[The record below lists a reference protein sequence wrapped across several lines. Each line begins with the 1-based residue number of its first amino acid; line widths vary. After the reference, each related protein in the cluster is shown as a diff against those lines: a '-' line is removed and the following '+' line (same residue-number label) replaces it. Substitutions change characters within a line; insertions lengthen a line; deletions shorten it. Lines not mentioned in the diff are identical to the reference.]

1 MAAALCLL
9 LVEGC
14 TPRQQGATS
23 QSMYAAGR
31 PNFDISVQPPLSLAA
46 AGKVYASVP
55 SDVNIAPRTGVSY
68 SVFTDSDSGPVKRSA
83 HILFSELSP
92 YEWRWEMETWARP
105 EVMSY
110 AKSEIAGKYWTVQI
124 MPVFSSSDW
133 FSDLWRTN
141 KRQVPAFW
149 LAKRWSASPETYIRV
164 VAEYREPA
172 PQCLRDSLAA
182 IPMDG
187 KNPVTVQGKELWRNC
202 GNEIQDFSSRADRVF
217 LFDRAEN
224 LPPKGIQNLG
234 LQPTTQ
240 PQMEKLVGR
249 AESMT
254 QDPMGSKD

>member
-1 MAAALCLL
+1 
-9 LVEGC
+9 
-14 TPRQQGATS
+14 
-23 QSMYAAGR
+23 
-31 PNFDISVQPPLSLAA
+31 
-46 AGKVYASVP
+46 
-55 SDVNIAPRTGVSY
+55 VN
-68 SVFTDSDSGPVKRSA
+68 RSA

-92 YEWRWEMETWARP
+92 NEWRWEMETWARP

-141 KRQVPAFW
+141 KRQTPDFW
-149 LAKRWSASPETYIRV
+149 LAKRWSASPESYIRV

-172 PQCLRDSLAA
+172 PQCLRKTLAA
-182 IPMDG
+182 APRDA
-187 KNPVTVQGKELWRNC
+187 KNGYAVQGKDLWRDC
-202 GNEIQDFSSRADRVF
+202 GNEIQDFSARADKAF

-224 LPPKGIQNLG
+224 LPAKGIHSLG

-249 AESMT
+249 AESTT